1 MSRHRGRSE
10 EGAGKGSPDNRDL
23 RVLPG
28 VWTFG
33 SLKVPDFMKL
43 QVHLERS
50 MWLPPTQFIFLI
62 PGQFYIVIP
71 LFLGL

>member
-1 MSRHRGRSE
+1 MSRHRDRSE
-10 EGAGKGSPDNRDL
+10 EGAGKGSPDIRDL
-23 RVLPG
+23 RVLRG

-43 QVHLERS
+43 KVHLRRS
-50 MWLPPTQFIFLI
+50 MQLPHTQFIFLI
-62 PGQFYIVIP
+62 PGQFYVVIP